1 MNLGV
6 LRDRAAGSLAKAGEG
21 LKRKP
26 ALFCFCLGGV
36 ILLLVLLIIV
46 VPASKAG
53 SSGGPGLS
61 EAPGVSVPLEDFF
74 MPQEPDF
81 LPDTL
86 PEREPRGPW
95 TSEDVRPFWKDPA
108 DSTLKEDWRWEMS
121 RVIDELMESVP

>member
-6 LRDRAAGSLAKAGEG
+6 LRDGVTGSLAKVREG

-26 ALFCFCLGGV
+26 VLFCLGGAV
-36 ILLLVLLIIV
+36 LLLILLIIV
-46 VPASKAG
+46 VLAAQAG
-53 SSGGPGLS
+53 SSGGAGLP
-61 EAPGVSVPLEDFF
+61 EAPGVSVSPEDFF

-86 PEREPRGPW
+86 LEREPRRPW

-108 DSTLKEDWRWEMS
+108 DSALKEDWRWEMS